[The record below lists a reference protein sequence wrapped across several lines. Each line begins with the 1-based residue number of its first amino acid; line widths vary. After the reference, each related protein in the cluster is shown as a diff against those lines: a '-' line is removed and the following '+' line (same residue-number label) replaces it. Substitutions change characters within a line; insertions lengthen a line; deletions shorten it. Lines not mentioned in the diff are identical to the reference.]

1 MRILNV
7 ALIYILSL
15 LLTSFIG
22 FYGATLLEL
31 VKPSFQSYLG
41 CVLIFWCYRMLQ
53 VKHTSVILPIQP
65 ENTEEKENGN

>member
-22 FYGATLLEL
+22 FYGLVLLTAIS
-31 VKPSFQSYLG
+31 PSFQSYLG
-41 CVLIFWCYRMLQ
+41 CVLVFWCYRMLQ

-65 ENTEEKENGN
+65 ENTEEKE